1 MIQTRHLF
9 TLTIEVPR
17 VVDLGVT
24 PNGHRRIATVG
35 GGSFAGERVRGSI
48 QSSPGGDWLLLRPD
62 GVLVLDVRL
71 TLETDDAQ
79 LIYMTYRGL
88 RHGPA
93 DVIARLNRGEAVDP
107 ASYYFRTT
115 PVFET
120 ASTKYDWLNRV
131 VAVATGR
138 RETSGPI
145 YEVYEVL

>member
-17 VVDLGVT
+17 VVDLGTT
-24 PNGHRRIATVG
+24 PSGHRRIATVS
-35 GGSFAGERVRGSI
+35 GGSFAGERLRGSI
-48 QSSPGGDWLLLRPD
+48 QPSPGGDWLLLRPD

-120 ASTKYDWLNRV
+120 ASAKYDWLNRV

-138 RETSGPI
+138 REASGPI
-145 YEVYEVL
+145 YEAYEVL